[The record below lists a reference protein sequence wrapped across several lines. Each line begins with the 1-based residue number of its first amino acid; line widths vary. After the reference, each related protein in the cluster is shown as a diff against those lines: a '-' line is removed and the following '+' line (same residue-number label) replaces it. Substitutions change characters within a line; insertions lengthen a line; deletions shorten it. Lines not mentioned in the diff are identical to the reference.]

1 MAVKAQVTLASAP
14 ERTRWFRLGNNDRLY
29 DIYDY
34 VMSSTDSHEESEEA
48 MCWCELACVGET
60 YETDD
65 VYIEIIDDDDY

>member
-1 MAVKAQVTLASAP
+1 MAVKAQVTLTASP
-14 ERTRWFRLGNNDRLY
+14 ERTRWFRLKDDVLY

-34 VMSSTDSHEESEEA
+34 VMSRTDSHEESEEA